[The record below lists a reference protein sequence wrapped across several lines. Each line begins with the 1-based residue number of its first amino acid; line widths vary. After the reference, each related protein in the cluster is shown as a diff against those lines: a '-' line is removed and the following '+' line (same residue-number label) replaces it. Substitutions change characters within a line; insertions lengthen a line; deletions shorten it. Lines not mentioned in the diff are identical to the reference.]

1 MKKKRAELLEYMI
14 LYYYTTIYIYTSWL
28 IQLRPPTRFAQ
39 LSSENEPGMGTAIDS
54 NNPVVWRQTRGRTH
68 EKNGK
73 YDLFLWAECERQM
86 TMRNGNVIISGS

>member
-1 MKKKRAELLEYMI
+1 MI
-14 LYYYTTIYIYTSWL
+14 HHNNIQTGLGRGERHTVIHHNNNIYIY
-28 IQLRPPTRFAQ
+28 
-39 LSSENEPGMGTAIDS
+39 SSENEPGMGTAIDS